1 MNYSDSTTFVA
12 VKTSQFDI
20 PCSIFDIKSA
30 RKEAKR
36 LRLIS
41 ATFLCCTPPLC
52 NQVHKAVEFALVHL
66 VMPLLLFILK
76 GFVMID
82 IEYLT
87 DKSGK
92 TKAVVIPIDVWKKIV
107 PSEDASIN
115 ELSENMEEYC
125 LNKAMDEAKKSPL
138 LNREEAL
145 KFLKE

>member
-1 MNYSDSTTFVA
+1 
-12 VKTSQFDI
+12 
-20 PCSIFDIKSA
+20 
-30 RKEAKR
+30 
-36 LRLIS
+36 
-41 ATFLCCTPPLC
+41 
-52 NQVHKAVEFALVHL
+52 
-66 VMPLLLFILK
+66 
-76 GFVMID
+76 MID

-92 TKAVVIPIDVWKKIV
+92 TKAVVIPIDVWKKMV

-125 LNKAMDEAKKSPL
+125 LSKAMDEAKKSPL